1 MKPPKPPKKTAA
13 QRRAFAAAKRIP
25 NAPSPLRAKRVHA
38 WAEFVKAA
46 IRDEDVE
53 KVLRATKTPL
63 VRGIAPV
70 TAG

>member
-1 MKPPKPPKKTAA
+1 MTKPLHPR
-13 QRRAFAAAKRIP
+13 RRAMLAAKRIP
-25 NAPSPLRAKRVHA
+25 NAPAKDRAKRVHA

-53 KVLRATKTPL
+53 KVLRATKTPQ

>member
-1 MKPPKPPKKTAA
+1 MTPPRPAV
-13 QRRAFAAAKRIP
+13 RRAFAAARKIP
-25 NAPSPLRAKRVHA
+25 NAPAKDRAKRVHI

-53 KVLRATKTPL
+53 KVLRATKTPQ

>member
-1 MKPPKPPKKTAA
+1 MKPLSPF
-13 QRRAFAAAKRIP
+13 RRAMLAAKRIP
-25 NAPSPLRAKRVHA
+25 NAPDKDRAKRVHA
-38 WAEFVKAA
+38 WAEFVKQA

-63 VRGIAPV
+63 ARGIAPV

>member
-1 MKPPKPPKKTAA
+1 VRDSARK
-13 QRRAFAAAKRIP
+13 IP
-25 NAPSPLRAKRVHA
+25 NAPSKDRAARVHA

-53 KVLRATKTPL
+53 KVLRATKTPQ

>member
-1 MKPPKPPKKTAA
+1 MKPPTPF
-13 QRRAFAAAKRIP
+13 RRAMAAARKIP
-25 NAPSPLRAKRVHA
+25 NAPDKDRAKRVHI

-53 KVLRATKTPL
+53 KVLRATKTPQ